1 MNNECSR
8 RDFLKAAAAGAAS
21 LATASILGSAAFAE
35 DSPDQTVPFDGK
47 KKFAGIGSVRSIT
60 EDIVYIG
67 VSDRRIQLFE
77 NVYPIPRGVAYNS
90 YVLLDEKT
98 VLFDTVDRSV
108 TGQFFENLT
117 ALLPRYK
124 IWLLVLVN
132 VMFQMF
138 EYQLFL

>member
-1 MNNECSR
+1 MSREIAR
-8 RDFLKAAAAGAAS
+8 RDFLKAAAAGAAGI
-21 LATASILGSAAFAE
+21 AAASVLGGASAFAE
-35 DSPDQTVPFDGK
+35 DKPEAARAFEGK
-47 KKFAGIGSVRSIT
+47 KKFAGIGSVREVT
-60 EDIVYIG
+60 DDIVYIG

-117 ALLPRYK
+117 AVLDGRDLDY
-124 IWLLVLVN
+124 LVVN
-132 VMFQMF
+132 HM
-138 EYQLFL
+138 EPDHSSAIS